1 MLIPPVLV
9 IVREGNGKYI
19 FSYVLNLLDVTI
31 LRNGKAQDRN
41 LNVFKTKIL
50 SFYQNILQKMGRR
63 NSSQMILHF

>member
-19 FSYVLNLLDVTI
+19 FSYVLNLLDVTT

-41 LNVFKTKIL
+41 LNVFKTNLRVFKNKPK
-50 SFYQNILQKMGRR
+50 SF
-63 NSSQMILHF
+63 